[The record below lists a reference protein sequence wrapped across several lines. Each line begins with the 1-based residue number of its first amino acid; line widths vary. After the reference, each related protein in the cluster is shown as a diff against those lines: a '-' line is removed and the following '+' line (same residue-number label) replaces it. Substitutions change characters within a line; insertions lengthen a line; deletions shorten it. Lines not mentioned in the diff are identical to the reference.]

1 LAKVHTEEVMNLD
14 SMRSLHGRR
23 GAVAAAALAVGA
35 LLSVAA
41 LTATPASAQLQLPK
55 GQPGLPAAPGAA
67 ASGGP
72 ATGGIPPPPFGGQG
86 VPGGPDPMATL
97 PDLPGVVPWPLL
109 GSVKVKAVRDRF
121 VPEFPAS
128 VARLHRQDV
137 KVQGFMMPLEAG
149 DSQKHFLLTVTPQTC
164 AFCVPAG
171 PEGIVEVRTRKP
183 VKVTFEPVVVAG
195 RFEVLKDDPMGV
207 YYRINDGEA
216 VRR

>member
-1 LAKVHTEEVMNLD
+1 
-14 SMRSLHGRR
+14 MRIEPARLTGAAGSGRAGGWR
-23 GAVAAAALAVGA
+23 ARLAVGVA
-35 LLSVAA
+35 VGLLVAA
-41 LTATPASAQLQLPK
+41 PAMAQLQLPK
-55 GQPGLPAAPGAA
+55 GQPGLPAAPATAA
-67 ASGGP
+67 PPGP
-72 ATGGIPPPPFGGQG
+72 ATGGIAPAPFGGH
-86 VPGGPDPMATL
+86 GGPDPNATL
-97 PDLPGVVPWPLL
+97 PDLPGVLPWQLL

-137 KVQGFMMPLEAG
+137 KVQGFMMPLEPG
-149 DSQKHFLLTVTPQTC
+149 DAQKHFLLTVTPQTC

-195 RFEVLKDDPMGV
+195 RFEVLKDDPMGI
-207 YYRINDGEA
+207 YYRIIDGEA

>member
-1 LAKVHTEEVMNLD
+1 MNLD
-14 SMRSLHGRR
+14 WMRRLRDCR

-35 LLSVAA
+35 LTAA
-41 LTATPASAQLQLPK
+41 PASAQLQLPK

-86 VPGGPDPMATL
+86 TPDPMATL
-97 PDLPGVVPWPLL
+97 PDLPGVLPWSLL

-121 VPEFPAS
+121 MPEFPAS

-207 YYRINDGEA
+207 YYRITDGEA

>member
-1 LAKVHTEEVMNLD
+1 M
-14 SMRSLHGRR
+14 
-23 GAVAAAALAVGA
+23 
-35 LLSVAA
+35 
-41 LTATPASAQLQLPK
+41 PASAQLQLPK

-67 ASGGP
+67 SSAGGAAGAASGP
-72 ATGGIPPPPFGGQG
+72 ASAAGGIPPAPFGGHAG
-86 VPGGPDPMATL
+86 SDPAATL
-97 PDLPGVVPWPLL
+97 PDVPGVLPWQLL
-109 GSVKVKAVRDRF
+109 ASVQIKPVRDRF

-128 VARLHRQDV
+128 VQRLNRQAV
-137 KVQGFMMPLEAG
+137 KVQGFMLPLEPG

-183 VKVTFEPVVVAG
+183 VKVTFEPVIVAG